1 MPKLTLSLF
10 EPIEIIFP
18 KGKTY
23 TIETLSSELLGN
35 FKASVK
41 AFSEKP
47 EDVTPESIAGVLV
60 PLLPGMSQEEA
71 MKVDFRYVVRI
82 AEFLAEQITE
92 ASKPT
97 KATEAK
103 N

>member
-1 MPKLTLSLF
+1 MPKLTLSIF
-10 EPIEIIFP
+10 DPIDIIFP
-18 KGKTY
+18 DGKVY
-23 TIETLSSELLGN
+23 TIKTLSSKMLNEFMAIANG
-35 FKASVK
+35 FA
-41 AFSEKP
+41 EKP
-47 EDVTPESIAGVLV
+47 GDVTPEKIGEILTK
-60 PLLPGMSQEEA
+60 LLPDMKLEEA
-71 MKVDFRYVVRI
+71 MLVDFRYVLTI

>member
-1 MPKLTLSLF
+1 MPKLTLSIF
-10 EPIEIIFP
+10 DPIDIIFP
-18 KGKTY
+18 DGKIY
-23 TIETLSSELLGN
+23 TIKSLSSKMLGE
-35 FKASVK
+35 FQAAVK
-41 AFSEKP
+41 GFGEKP
-47 EDVTPESIAGVLV
+47 EDVTPEKIAGVLV
-60 PLLPGMSQEEA
+60 KLLPGMSQEEA
-71 MKVDFRYVVRI
+71 MLVDFRYVISI